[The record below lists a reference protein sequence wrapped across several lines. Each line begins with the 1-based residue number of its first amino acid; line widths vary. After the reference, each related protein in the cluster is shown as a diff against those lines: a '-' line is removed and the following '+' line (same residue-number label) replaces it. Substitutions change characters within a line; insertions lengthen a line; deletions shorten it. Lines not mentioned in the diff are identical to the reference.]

1 MLFQAKDGGYSYLLA
16 QIHLM
21 NIPQHHREFIR
32 LVIDGVNQDE
42 AYRLTSSNKNLTMAT
57 SRVEGSK
64 LAKKYALEIQQAKER
79 ASAIV
84 EEANNDKDVQK
95 ALKSTLTKA
104 EVDAINSSMIK
115 GELYQVQ
122 MVNSQGKIWK
132 AMVSP
137 TIAERQKA
145 IDTYYKRFGLNEAQ
159 KQEVTLNK
167 GFYFDLENDAE

>member
-1 MLFQAKDGGYSYLLA
+1 
-16 QIHLM
+16 M
-21 NIPQHHREFIR
+21 NIPKNHKEFIR
-32 LVIDGVNQDE
+32 LVADGTAQDE
-42 AYRLTSSNKNLTMAT
+42 AYRLTSPNKSLTKAT

-64 LAKKYALEIQQAKER
+64 LAKKYALEIQQAKEK
-79 ASAIV
+79 ASDIV
-84 EEANNDKDVQK
+84 EQANNDKDVQI
-95 ALKSTLTKA
+95 ALKSILTKA
-104 EVDAINSSMIK
+104 EVDAVNSSMIK

-159 KQEVTLNK
+159 KQELTINK
-167 GFYFDLENDAE
+167 GFYFDLENDGE